1 MAGVRQQR
9 RPTFLDRKGRHMSIR
24 AAFTAATAL
33 AMTFAAAPA
42 FASNGN
48 TPPGNPCAKGNG
60 NPCNGNSGNSGQ
72 QGNAYR
78 QAHTAIIIPVE
89 PVDGRG
95 AYITQLGDSN
105 KVILRQA
112 SARGHATI
120 HQEGDNTA
128 ASGTQDSRQNT
139 VQGQRGL

>member
-9 RPTFLDRKGRHMSIR
+9 RPTFLERKDRHMSIR
-24 AAFTAATAL
+24 PAFTAATAL

-78 QAHTAIIIPVE
+78 QAPTAIIIPVE

-95 AYITQLGDSN
+95 AYITQIGDSN
-105 KVILRQA
+105 NAVIRQA
-112 SARGHATI
+112 AARGHADRKSTRLNYS
-120 HQEGDNTA
+120 H
-128 ASGTQDSRQNT
+128 
-139 VQGQRGL
+139 

>member
-9 RPTFLDRKGRHMSIR
+9 RPTFLDRKDRHMSIR

-78 QAHTAIIIPVE
+78 SEEHTSELQSLMRHSYAVFC
-89 PVDGRG
+89 
-95 AYITQLGDSN
+95 L
-105 KVILRQA
+105 KK
-112 SARGHATI
+112 
-120 HQEGDNTA
+120 
-128 ASGTQDSRQNT
+128 
-139 VQGQRGL
+139 